1 MNLTIDNFEGPLD
14 LLLHLVRTSKMD
26 IYDIDVSIVIE
37 KYLDFINGIDK
48 FDLDKRS
55 EYLVMAA
62 ELIHLKSKMLV
73 NSEEDEYDD
82 EYEFNTEDDLK
93 EKLIMYEEYKR
104 ISEVMREY
112 EDNRKDYLTKSPEN
126 LSEFKEKKD
135 LANSMEL
142 NDLIDA
148 FLELR
153 KRIDYKKPINTKITK
168 KELNIEEKT
177 SYIKTILK
185 KNKKVSFYDL
195 FIDNTKEE
203 LIVTFLAILNLGN
216 ENKIK
221 LYQDKIFGNIF
232 VERLS

>member
-14 LLLHLVRTSKMD
+14 LLLHLVKTSKMD

-48 FDLDKRS
+48 FDLDTRS

-73 NSEEDEYDD
+73 NSDEEDSDD
-82 EYEFNTEDDLK
+82 EYEFNTEDDLR
-93 EKLIMYEEYKR
+93 EKLIQYEEYKK

-126 LSEFKEKKD
+126 LTMYQEKKE
-135 LANSMEL
+135 LSNNMEL
-142 NDLIDA
+142 TDLVDA

-153 KRIDYKKPINTKITK
+153 KRIDYQKPINTKIAK

-185 KNKKVSFYDL
+185 KNKKVSFFDL

-203 LIVTFLAILNLGN
+203 LIVTFLAILNLGK
-216 ENKIK
+216 ESKIK

-232 VERLS
+232 VERLT

>member
-14 LLLHLVRTSKMD
+14 LLLHLVKTSKMD

-48 FDLDKRS
+48 FDLDTRS

-73 NSEEDEYDD
+73 NSDEEDSDD
-82 EYEFNTEDDLK
+82 EYEFNTEDDLR
-93 EKLIMYEEYKR
+93 EKLIQYEEYKK
-104 ISEVMREY
+104 ISEVMIEY

-126 LSEFKEKKD
+126 LTMYQEKKE
-135 LANSMEL
+135 LSNNMEL
-142 NDLIDA
+142 TDLVDA

-153 KRIDYKKPINTKITK
+153 KRIDYQKPINTKIAK

-185 KNKKVSFYDL
+185 KNKKVSFFDL

-203 LIVTFLAILNLGN
+203 LIVTFLAILNLGK
-216 ENKIK
+216 ESKIK

-232 VERLS
+232 VERLT